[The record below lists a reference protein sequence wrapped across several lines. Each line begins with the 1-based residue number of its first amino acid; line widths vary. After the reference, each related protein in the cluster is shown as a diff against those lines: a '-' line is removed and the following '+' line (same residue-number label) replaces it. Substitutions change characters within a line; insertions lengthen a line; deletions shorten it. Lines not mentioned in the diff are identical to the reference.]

1 MVRDPYKIIQHAF
14 ISEKSMNQLYPDL
27 KVREDLT
34 INSNKLV
41 FIVYPRANKK
51 DIKWA
56 VEKLFNVKV
65 VSVNTMHSLR
75 GKKAIVRLAK
85 GFSAE
90 EVGSR
95 VGVF

>member
-1 MVRDPYKIIQHAF
+1 MARDPYKIIQHAF
-14 ISEKSMNQLYPDL
+14 ISEKSMSQLSPDI
-27 KVREDLT
+27 KVRENLT
-34 INSNKLV
+34 LNSNKLV
-41 FIVYPRANKK
+41 FIVFPRVTKK

-56 VEKLFNVKV
+56 VETLFKVKV

>member
-1 MVRDPYKIIQHAF
+1 MTRDPYKIIQHAF
-14 ISEKSMNQLYPDL
+14 ISEKSMNMLYNEL

-34 INSNKLV
+34 LNSNKLT
-41 FIVYPRANKK
+41 FIVNPKATKPE
-51 DIKWA
+51 IKWA
-56 VEKLFNVKV
+56 VETLFNVKV
-65 VSVNTMHSLR
+65 VSVNVLHVLR

>member
-1 MVRDPYKIIQHAF
+1 MARDPYKIIQHAF
-14 ISEKSMNQLYPDL
+14 ISEKSMSQLSPDI
-27 KVREDLT
+27 KVRENL
-34 INSNKLV
+34 ILNSNKLV
-41 FIVYPRANKK
+41 FIVFPRVTKK

-56 VEKLFNVKV
+56 VETLFKVKV